1 MHYLRSIGF
10 LLLCC
15 GIAATASG
23 QDLHFSQFTQHPLH
37 YNPAQTG
44 AFQGS
49 WRAGAIYRGQWL
61 SVPVNYRSFAGAFDY
76 KFAPKGKHLIA
87 AGVLLQHD
95 DAGDGGLAWNQLGL
109 SASAAH
115 ALSEE
120 QALSVG
126 FSLGLV
132 QRSVDLGGLTFKNQW
147 NGDVFDPSA
156 STGETLS
163 RSSGLSP
170 SVAAGLCW
178 LYRSAEYRHSAEI
191 GAGATHLNRP
201 RINFAEDADQRLP
214 IRLSVSAKGY
224 YQVSEQLDLTGFALG
239 QQMAD
244 NREIIAG
251 GGLRRW
257 LDATTAVQFSLAMRL
272 GDAVIPCF
280 QLEREGWTFGLSY
293 DWNISDFDVA
303 TRGRG
308 GLELSAVYRSL
319 PAPLPRATKSCPIF

>member
-1 MHYLRSIGF
+1 MLYLRLFGF
-10 LLLCC
+10 LFCC
-15 GIAATASG
+15 YVAAAPAAA
-23 QDLHFSQFTQHPLH
+23 QDLHYSQFTQHPLH
-37 YNPAQTG
+37 YNPAHTG
-44 AFQGS
+44 VFEGT

-76 KFAPKGKHLIA
+76 KFARHDRHLIA
-87 AGVLLQHD
+87 AGILLQHD

-115 ALSEE
+115 ALGEE

-126 FSLGLV
+126 FSLGLA
-132 QRSVDLGGLTFKNQW
+132 QRSVDLGSLKFKNQW

-156 STGETLS
+156 PSGETLN

-170 SVAAGLCW
+170 SFAAGLCW
-178 LYRSAEYRHSAEI
+178 QYRSGEYRHSADI

-201 RINFAEDADQRLP
+201 RINFAEDAEQRLP
-214 IRLSVSAKGY
+214 VRLSVAARGNL
-224 YQVSEQLDLTGFALG
+224 QMTEQLDLTGFALG
-239 QQMAD
+239 QLMGQ

-293 DWNISDFDVA
+293 DWNISGFDVA

-319 PAPLPRATKSCPIF
+319 PAPAPRATKSCPIF